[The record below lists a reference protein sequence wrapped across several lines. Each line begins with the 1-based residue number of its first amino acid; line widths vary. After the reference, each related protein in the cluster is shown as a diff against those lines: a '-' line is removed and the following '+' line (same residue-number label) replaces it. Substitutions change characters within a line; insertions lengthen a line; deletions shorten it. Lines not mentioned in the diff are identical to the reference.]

1 MSTDQTSCEDFRLS
15 RRRFLATTGAL
26 IGGAAVSGMIG
37 DVFTQTA
44 YGAPGGNTLVVL
56 SLRGGSDGLSMIVPH
71 GDPGYARARPTIGLP
86 TGSLLA
92 KDSMFGLHP
101 EFEPLLPMW
110 QSGKFGAVQAVGM
123 RVPNRSHFA
132 AMEAV
137 EDADP
142 GSSARVGWLNR
153 MIGLTAEDA
162 PQEGLQLGRTMLPT
176 ALVGPASAVSARQL
190 SDFRLPG
197 GDEDAAQAR
206 MREALST
213 LWGGQRSATGKAAQ
227 AALDVSATMS
237 SLAKDVKPA
246 NGATYPQ
253 GDLGR
258 ALAASA
264 RVIKAGVGVRV
275 ITLDYGGWDMHVG
288 LGTVSNGDMKSHVA
302 ESAKAIA
309 AFFTDLGGD
318 GDKVTL
324 VTMSEF
330 GRRVEE
336 NGSGTDHGHGNAMLL
351 FGAGVRGGKVHG
363 SWPGLSSGKLI
374 DGDLAVTTDYRGV
387 LTEVIAA
394 RFPEVSTAGVFP
406 GFTGHSPLGLMR

>member
-1 MSTDQTSCEDFRLS
+1 MSTNSTSCDDFRLS

-37 DVFTQTA
+37 DIFTQTA

-101 EFEPLLPMW
+101 EFEPVLPMW

-142 GSSARVGWLNR
+142 GSSARIGWLNR
-153 MIGLTAEDA
+153 MIGLTTEDA

-206 MREALST
+206 MREALTT
-213 LWGGQRSATGKAAQ
+213 LWGGQRSATGKAAK

-237 SLAKDVKPA
+237 SLAKDGKPA
-246 NGATYPQ
+246 NGAKYPD

-264 RVIKAGVGVRV
+264 QVIKAGVGVRV

-309 AFFTDLGGD
+309 AFFTDLGAD
-318 GDKVTL
+318 ADLVTL

-363 SWPGLSSGKLI
+363 SWPGLGSGKLV

-394 RFPEVSTAGVFP
+394 RFPDVSSAGVFP

>member
-1 MSTDQTSCEDFRLS
+1 MSCDDFRLS
-15 RRRFLATTGAL
+15 RRRFLAGTGAL
-26 IGGAAVSGMIG
+26 IGGAAVSGMVG

-71 GDPGYARARPTIGLP
+71 GDPGYTKARPTIGVP
-86 TGSLLA
+86 TKSLLA

-101 EFEPLLPMW
+101 EFEPVLPLW

-123 RVPNRSHFA
+123 PVPNRSHFA

-137 EDADP
+137 EDADA
-142 GSSARVGWLNR
+142 GSSARIGWLNR
-153 MIGLTAEDA
+153 MIGLTPEDV

-197 GDEDAAQAR
+197 GDEDAAQVR
-206 MREALST
+206 MRGALST
-213 LWGGQRSATGKAAQ
+213 LWGGQSSATAKGAQ
-227 AALDVSATMS
+227 AALKVSATMS
-237 SLAKDVKPA
+237 SLAKDAKPA
-246 NGATYPQ
+246 NGAKYPD

-258 ALAASA
+258 ALAAGA

-275 ITLDYGGWDMHVG
+275 ITLDYGGWDMHVD
-288 LGTVSNGDMKSHVA
+288 LGTVSNGDMRSHVG
-302 ESAKAIA
+302 EVAKAVA
-309 AFFTDLGGD
+309 AFFTDLGTD
-318 GDKVTL
+318 ADLVTL

-336 NGSGTDHGHGNAMLL
+336 NGGHGTDHGHGNAMLL
-351 FGAGVRGGKVHG
+351 FGAGVRGGQVHG
-363 SWPGLSSGKLI
+363 AWPGLSSGKLI

-387 LTEVIAA
+387 LSEVIAA
-394 RFPEVSTAGVFP
+394 RFPDVSTAGVFP
-406 GFTGHSPLGLMR
+406 GFTGHSKLGLMRSGS